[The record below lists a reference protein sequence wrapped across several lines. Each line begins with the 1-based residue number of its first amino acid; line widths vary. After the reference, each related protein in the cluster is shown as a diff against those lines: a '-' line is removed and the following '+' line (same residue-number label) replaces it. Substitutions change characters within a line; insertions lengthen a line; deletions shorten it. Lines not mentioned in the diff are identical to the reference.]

1 MERHAHEVLDVAYDA
16 GVRYFDAARSY
27 GRAEAFLASWLAS
40 RDVEVT
46 VGSKWGY
53 TYTADWEI
61 DADPP
66 EVKDLSA
73 EAFRRQVAETREL
86 LGDRLALY
94 QIHSATVE
102 SGVLEDPE
110 VLEGLAELREQ
121 GVAIGLSATGADQ
134 AATIEQAVAT
144 GAFDTVQATFN
155 VLEPSAGPALERAH
169 AAGMGVIVKEAVANG
184 RLTARGDQPEFL
196 AMAEQRGVAP
206 DALALAYV
214 LGRPVGR
221 RRAERRGD
229 RRAAGEQPAG
239 ARRGVAGGAR
249 GAAPRR
255 WRSRR
260 RLLGSAL
267 GAGVELK
274 RRRGDGAGVLGVVE
288 KPQIWRKI
296 DGTPDSA
303 LPSRRCGPRLELVHG
318 APGRQLTWFRPQ
330 SPAHLCRRPAR
341 APLQGPIRHRRRRRP
356 TRRRCRRIR
365 LPRRSDGAGA
375 GRLARGYEERRD
387 AIRFRTVA
395 RFLCLRS

>member
-1 MERHAHEVLDVAYDA
+1 MADWQRTLGRSGLPVTAIGLGLAALGRPGYLTLGHGQDLGADRSVEAMERHAHEVLDVAYDA
-16 GVRYFDAARSY
+16 GVRYIDAARSY

-53 TYTADWEI
+53 TYTAHWEI

-184 RLTARGDQPEFL
+184 RLTARGDHPEFL
-196 AMAEQRGVAP
+196 AMAEQRSVPA
-206 DALALAYV
+206 DELALAFV
-214 LGRPVGR
+214 LSRPWVDVALSGAATAEQVASNV
-221 RRAERRGD
+221 RARDVEWPPELEE
-229 RRAAGEQPAG
+229 RAAGLAIPPAQYWEQ
-239 ARRGVAGGAR
+239 R
-249 GAAPRR
+249 
-255 WRSRR
+255 
-260 RLLGSAL
+260 
-267 GAGVELK
+267 
-274 RRRGDGAGVLGVVE
+274 
-288 KPQIWRKI
+288 
-296 DGTPDSA
+296 SA
-303 LPSRRCGPRLELVHG
+303 LP
-318 APGRQLTWFRPQ
+318 WN
-330 SPAHLCRRPAR
+330 
-341 APLQGPIRHRRRRRP
+341 
-356 TRRRCRRIR
+356 
-365 LPRRSDGAGA
+365 
-375 GRLARGYEERRD
+375 
-387 AIRFRTVA
+387 
-395 RFLCLRS
+395 